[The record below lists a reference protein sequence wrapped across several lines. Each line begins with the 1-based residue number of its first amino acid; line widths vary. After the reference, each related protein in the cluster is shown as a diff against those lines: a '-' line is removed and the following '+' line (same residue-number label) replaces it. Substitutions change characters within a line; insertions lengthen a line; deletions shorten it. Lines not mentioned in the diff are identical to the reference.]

1 MISPSK
7 KRTMSPKTSPEPAA
21 SRERL
26 LPQEH
31 REAAGLQL
39 LLKKCQQAAMENHSP
54 RPLKSPSKKNLR
66 SEIPAQVRKLFL
78 ERKMQQCLA
87 SSRMKLSSRSPSLE
101 EKENRWQH
109 QRQPAETSPDDF
121 EGQDTGQPVPSR
133 TTSGSAEE

>member
-1 MISPSK
+1 
-7 KRTMSPKTSPEPAA
+7 MSPKTSPEPAA

-39 LLKKCQQAAMENHSP
+39 RLKKCQLAAMENHSP
-54 RPLKSPSKKNLR
+54 RPRKSPLKKSLQ
-66 SEIPAQVRKLFL
+66 SEIPAQKHQFFLPRK
-78 ERKMQQCLA
+78 KQQCLA

-109 QRQPAETSPDDF
+109 QRQPREMSPDDF
-121 EGQDTGQPVPSR
+121 EGRDTGRHVPSW
-133 TTSGSAEE
+133 TTSVSAEE